1 MLASPGQYVTP
12 RLESA
17 PPGPGETSN
26 FQISFP
32 VEASNARTRLS
43 AGKYITPFTT
53 IGVASVKP
61 PRPPVAELLRSAR
74 YGIRQ
79 ASFSL
84 LTFPGWICFS
94 DEKRVPAKSWLNI
107 GQSAAGFCDFTGC
120 CAVIAPI

>member
-1 MLASPGQYVTP
+1 RAGMLASPGQYVTP

-53 IGVASVKP
+53 IGVTSVKP
-61 PRPPVAELLRSAR
+61 PRPPAPVLLRSAR
-74 YGIRQ
+74 YGIRH
-79 ASFSL
+79 ASLSL
-84 LTFPGWICFS
+84 LTFPGLICLS
-94 DEKRVPAKSWLNI
+94 GENRLPAK
-107 GQSAAGFCDFTGC
+107 
-120 CAVIAPI
+120 